1 MVAKR
6 RSPAFD
12 AEPDGAEAS
21 SGSEPEPPTLP
32 DPKEATR
39 VSNYEKQRLS
49 RIAENKGRIEALGL
63 RNLAKRVTR
72 RAKRKAGGE
81 DDDDDNDDKD
91 GDYAPALDGDGGDA
105 DDLSVD
111 DEEMIGILKYLGLVR
126 QRSGKR
132 KVSKPKKK
140 PQTKKLPNK
149 LDYVDDDAE
158 LAKINIKKGSGKMHA
173 IVLSLHDSAGVSGTV
188 SSWPSKNEAGVNLKG
203 RVEKTQENPRMLKRR
218 KTFTSQVKMT
228 EDELIMHFFQFD
240 AAGKGGITTHDLA
253 KVADAHDFTW
263 TDKELAYMIHCF
275 DSDGDGKLS
284 LDDFSKI
291 VHQCNMM
298 QGSESS

>member
-1 MVAKR
+1 MAAKR
-6 RSPAFD
+6 RSPTSD

-32 DPKEATR
+32 APTEATP

-49 RIAENKGRIEALGL
+49 RIAENKRRMEALGL
-63 RNLAKRVTR
+63 RNLASSVMGSSRKARKGD
-72 RAKRKAGGE
+72 AKGKRKVGGE
-81 DDDDDNDDKD
+81 DEDDDNDDKD
-91 GDYAPALDGDGGDA
+91 GDYAPALDGDGGDD

-111 DEEMIGILKYLGLVR
+111 DEEDDRDFEVSGSGKTK
-126 QRSGKR
+126 GKR
-132 KVSKPKKK
+132 KVSKPRKK
-140 PQTKKLPNK
+140 PQTKKLLNK

-158 LAKINIKKGSGKMHA
+158 LAKA

-188 SSWPSKNEAGVNLKG
+188 SSGPSKNEAGVDLKG

-218 KTFTSQVKMT
+218 KTFTSRVKMT

-240 AAGKGGITTHDLA
+240 EVGKGGITVHDLA

-263 TDKELAYMIHCF
+263 TDEELANMIYCF

-291 VHQCNMM
+291 VHRCNVI